1 MTIIIIY
8 IYFLLRF
15 RFLFGYE
22 RFYIASHAQ
31 IYSARFAANQIVY
44 NTFIFYYLFIRFV
57 SGFAGSNRL
66 LERAMQRNKKSETHT
81 MISLIF
87 GCFALQFHGFF
98 CDLDGGLSV
107 L

>member
-66 LERAMQRNKKSETHT
+66 LERAMQRNKKKRNTYNDFAYFWLFRFA
-81 MISLIF
+81 ISW
-87 GCFALQFHGFF
+87 GF
-98 CDLDGGLSV
+98 L
-107 L
+107 